1 MNKSSYCEL
10 YVLSIALNSFIPK
23 RVLRTKKQG
32 KKNQTNKTDSNNFRE
47 LSTCKICKFNNSI
60 LTYIVP
66 MNNEQYPVN

>member
-23 RVLRTKKQG
+23 RVLRTKKKG
-32 KKNQTNKTDSNNFRE
+32 KKNPNKTDSNNFRE